1 LGVVDVQISR
11 ILPEKRKAVFAD
23 ALENAGPPDGSV
35 LLQVNSCKSFNDCF
49 FSPKKFIFLL
59 IDEV

>member
-11 ILPEKRKAVFAD
+11 ILPEKREAVFAD

-35 LLQVNSCKSFNDCF
+35 LLQVIVASHSTIVFSPPKNYFSFN
-49 FSPKKFIFLL
+49 
-59 IDEV
+59 